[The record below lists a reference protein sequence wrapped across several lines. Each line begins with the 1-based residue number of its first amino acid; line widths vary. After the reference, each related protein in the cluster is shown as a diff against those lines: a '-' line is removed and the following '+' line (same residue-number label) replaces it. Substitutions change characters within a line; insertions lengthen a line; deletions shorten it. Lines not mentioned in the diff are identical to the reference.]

1 MISTPIHLA
10 KAITEGKHRIYY
22 RGCELIKG
30 PLNMVIYQRLFWHVK
45 PATVIELGAY
55 SGAVAIWIADELCLM
70 DLHCQV
76 YSVDIDLS
84 LIVTG

>member
-1 MISTPIHLA
+1 
-10 KAITEGKHRIYY
+10 
-22 RGCELIKG
+22 
-30 PLNMVIYQRLFWHVK
+30 MVIYQRLFWHVK

-55 SGAVAIWIADELCLM
+55 SGAFAIWIADELCLM

>member
-1 MISTPIHLA
+1 MATT
-10 KAITEGKHRIYY
+10 KAITLGKHRIYY

-30 PLNMVIYQRLFWHVK
+30 PLNNVMVIYQRLFWHVK

-55 SGAVAIWIADELCLM
+55 NGASAIWIADELRLM
-70 DLHCQV
+70 DLQCQV